1 MRFLRFA
8 VGITSLLVVSGL
20 LVSVASATSCARL
33 LFWDGVRY
41 DGTGRS
47 YPQHVRFGGQVGEA
61 LNPPCN
67 DDGSSEPG
75 CGGEEGEAVPV
86 FRLAGIDP
94 EVAVGAR
101 HYGREVYLAAGYFTE
116 LPDHP
121 LHMAIF
127 KSPRL
132 PNERAGWRCGP
143 PIPDLPGA
151 VVNETPGAGWV
162 FQVRF
167 EGDRVRRDVGRT
179 ALFVDARTRI
189 TGFDRNGL
197 PHIVEGDRLR
207 ATVLECTASGGRY
220 KVVADSISPA

>member
-1 MRFLRFA
+1 MKFLRFA
-8 VGITSLLVVSGL
+8 VGITSVLAVSGL
-20 LVSVASATSCARL
+20 LVSVASASCARL

-41 DGTGRS
+41 DGTGRNFAK
-47 YPQHVRFGGQVGEA
+47 QVRFGGQVGEA

-67 DDGSSEPG
+67 DTGGSSEPG
-75 CGGEEGEAVPV
+75 CEGEVGEAVPV

-101 HYGREVYLAAGYFTE
+101 HYEREVYLAAGYFTE

-121 LHMAIF
+121 LHIAIF
-127 KSPRL
+127 KSPWL

-143 PIPDLPGA
+143 PILDLPGA
-151 VVNETPGAGWV
+151 VVNQTPGAGWV

-167 EGDRVRRDVGRT
+167 EGDRVRREVGRT

-189 TGFDRNGL
+189 DGFDRNGL
-197 PHIVEGDRLR
+197 PYIEEGDRLR
-207 ATVLECTASGGRY
+207 ATVRECTASGGRY
-220 KVVADSISPA
+220 KVVADTISPP

>member
-1 MRFLRFA
+1 VKLLRFA
-8 VGITSLLVVSGL
+8 GGIVGVLAVSGL

-47 YPQHVRFGGQVGEA
+47 YAKHVRLAEQVGEA

-67 DDGSSEPG
+67 DEGAPG
-75 CGGEEGEAVPV
+75 CEREAGEAVPV
-86 FRLAGIDP
+86 FRLTGIDP

-121 LHMAIF
+121 LHMAIY

-132 PNERAGWRCGP
+132 PNERAGWQCGP
-143 PIPDLPGA
+143 PIRDLLGA

-167 EGDRVRRDVGRT
+167 EGDQVRRDLDRT
-179 ALFVDARTRI
+179 ALFVDARTHI
-189 TGFDRNGL
+189 SGFDRNGL